1 MSTDEAPGFL
11 AIEGVIGV
19 GKSTLARALSERLR
33 ARLVLEEVEENPFLP
48 GFYADRRRYAFQCQI
63 FFLLSRYRQQRAL
76 GQADLFEE
84 RIVCDY
90 LFRKDRIFAV
100 LNLDDAE
107 MALYD
112 QIWPLMERD
121 LPRPDR
127 VVYLQAG
134 LDTLIRRIERRGR
147 EFEKGIEPDYLR
159 ALGEAYNQFFFH
171 YTDAPLLVVN
181 TDAID
186 FVERPGDLDDLVS
199 AILGH
204 TCGTL
209 YYTPLGGK

>member
-1 MSTDEAPGFL
+1 MSTVHDPTFL

-19 GKSTLARALSERLR
+19 GKSTLARALADRLH
-33 ARLVLEEVEENPFLP
+33 ARLVLEEVEENPFLA

-63 FFLLSRYRQQRAL
+63 FFLLSRYRQQRGL
-76 GQADLFEE
+76 GQGDLFDG

-90 LFRKDRIFAV
+90 LFRKDRIFAI

-134 LDTLIRRIERRGR
+134 IDTLLRRIERRGR
-147 EFEKGIEPDYLR
+147 AFERGIDPDYLR
-159 ALGEAYNQFFFH
+159 ALGESYNQFFFH

-186 FVERPGDLDDLVS
+186 FVEHPGDLEDLVA
-199 AILGH
+199 AILSH
-204 TCGTL
+204 TRGTI
-209 YYTPLGGK
+209 YYTPLGGR